1 MSGLVKLI
9 SMAVG
14 IPLRAPYIVSVSAQS
29 GCGVDVAI
37 CQKIDDRGKYKTV
50 EQFRAVDHS
59 DDRLHAA
66 LVAVQ
71 SVENGTYAG
80 GGETDVEPATI

>member
-1 MSGLVKLI
+1 MNGIAKLI
-9 SMAVG
+9 HMAVS
-14 IPLRAPYIVSVSAQS
+14 IPLRAPFIVSVSAQS

-37 CQKIDDRGKYKTV
+37 FRKIDDAGEYKTV

-71 SVENGTYAG
+71 SVSNGTYAG
-80 GGETDVEPATI
+80 GGERVAT